1 MSHRNH
7 RSMPHPVLSNQRQDY
22 APECQFN
29 ILTPQ
34 TMLAAGGKEIAITVK
49 YLLSSPTL
57 LELIADRRASYVS
70 VVECARTYRR
80 ESHAAHSD
88 EELLLLDRAE
98 WQGTLTLT
106 PYISAT
112 EDIPAFTAPEHNQL
126 IKALAPGGIDLPA
139 GAILAIGDITLVELD
154 DDASVESIF
163 DLAPNRQTPVGAFA
177 TDLTGQR
184 IAINLHPDDLARVN
198 TTRYQTQHEPMLHQA
213 LYLHALEKAIRN
225 LPDHTGK
232 RWATVVQHKLE
243 EHKIYTDGEDL
254 AENSERYAQLIFQ
267 NPLARMLNALQE
279 GTGNE

>member
-22 APECQFN
+22 APECQFS

-70 VVECARTYRR
+70 LVECTRTYRR
-80 ESHAAHSD
+80 ESHATHAD

-98 WQGTLTLT
+98 WQGTLTVT
-106 PYISAT
+106 PYIAAT

-126 IKALAPGGIDLPA
+126 IKALAPGGTNLPA
-139 GAILAIGDITLVELD
+139 GAILAIGDITEVELD
-154 DDASVESIF
+154 DDTGVESIF
-163 DLAPNRQTPVGAFA
+163 DLAPNRETPVGAFA

-184 IAINLHPDDLARVN
+184 IAINLHPDDLIRIN

-243 EHKIYTDGEDL
+243 EHNIHAGGEELD
-254 AENSERYAQLIFQ
+254 ENSERYAQLIFQ

-279 GTGNE
+279 ETGNE